1 MINTFMLIATIILYD
16 GFVGA
21 QTMATGFKSYNQCL
35 SARQPV
41 FKAIVEETKQ
51 EGRPQHAFIMFSCVK
66 EFDPK
71 KDPDWKDQANL

>member
-1 MINTFMLIATIILYD
+1 MNTYMMIATIILYD

-21 QTMATGFKSYNQCL
+21 QLMAEGFESYGQCL

-41 FKAIVEETKQ
+41 FNAIVEETKQ
-51 EGRPQHAFIMFSCVK
+51 ERRPQHAFIMFSCVK

-71 KDPDWKDQANL
+71 DAPDWKDQANL

>member
-1 MINTFMLIATIILYD
+1 MNTYMMIATIILYD

-21 QTMATGFKSYNQCL
+21 QLMAEGFESYVQCL

-41 FKAIVEETKQ
+41 FNAIVEEINQ
-51 EGRPQHAFIMFSCVK
+51 ERRPQHAFIMFSCVK

-71 KDPDWKDQANL
+71 DSPDWKDQANV